1 MFFVLFAGIALW
13 KEQQQQGDNNSTG
26 NLLRP
31 SVKRLVHS
39 SCACLR
45 KGVEILGRRLK
56 VKYEGS

>member
-1 MFFVLFAGIALW
+1 MFLSCFAGIALW
-13 KEQQQQGDNNSTG
+13 KEQQQGDNNSTKD
-26 NLLRP
+26 LLQP

-56 VKYEGS
+56 VKSEGS